1 MPVPGFICQS
11 DRNTTAR
18 RLAAPISYRAVTG
31 SGPTG
36 DDGVFAPGHV
46 LSLAKVEAGDGL
58 SHTAAFSERLVGD
71 NQPHHV
77 TPFNYEVVPGPVSS
91 SGCAAGSDP
100 TAWRGDAGASWTSAD
115 YRFTLYNHALPPGGH
130 PSCVAQ
136 NGKSAFMGTSSGHVG
151 GINLLLLDDA
161 VVLVRRS
168 IDQKV
173 WKELAT
179 IGGPGRP
186 EHRNAQARFD
196 FRLWQCHRLLR
207 LRPSLRTALVKDW
220 ASRALSCASVFWPRD
235 SMKSSINSK
244 AAG

>member
-1 MPVPGFICQS
+1 
-11 DRNTTAR
+11 
-18 RLAAPISYRAVTG
+18 
-31 SGPTG
+31 
-36 DDGVFAPGHV
+36 V

-100 TAWRGDAGASWTSAD
+100 SAWRGDAGADWTSAD

-151 GINLLLLDDA
+151 GINLLLLDGA

-179 IGGPGRP
+179 IGGPER
-186 EHRNAQARFD
+186 
-196 FRLWQCHRLLR
+196 
-207 LRPSLRTALVKDW
+207 
-220 ASRALSCASVFWPRD
+220 
-235 SMKSSINSK
+235 
-244 AAG
+244 